1 MKMFLG
7 NTPVNSL
14 NVHHFEMNTNDA
26 TVFASDLQAGVTC
39 YARGQK
45 ITGTGKCF
53 SFAFYGGC
61 NSNDIIPIPVNA
73 INTVLISSAS
83 HTVNMSRTTLELQR
97 LDFSLPQEV
106 AFANV
111 DGVNY
116 PITIQVSSNM
126 ITITCNKVLTLEV
139 LFGKDEYTL

>member
-53 SFAFYGGC
+53 EFATYGSIQT
-61 NSNDIIPIPVNA
+61 NMAEYIPSP
-73 INTVLISSAS
+73 INVIEVAS
-83 HTVNMSRTTLELQR
+83 LDYPIKNFIALNKMEST
-97 LDFSLPQEV
+97 DFSTEQTIGIVLV
-106 AFANV
+106 DNV
-111 DGVNY
+111 EY
-116 PITIQVSSNM
+116 PITVSIDGYFLTLNCEK
-126 ITITCNKVLTLEV
+126 TITLQVFL
-139 LFGKDEYTL
+139 GKDNYV